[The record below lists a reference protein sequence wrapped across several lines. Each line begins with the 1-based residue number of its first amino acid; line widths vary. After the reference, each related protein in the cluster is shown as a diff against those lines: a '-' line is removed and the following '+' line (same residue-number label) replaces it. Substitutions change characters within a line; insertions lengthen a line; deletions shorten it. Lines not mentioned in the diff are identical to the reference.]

1 MTTAFEQGPIRP
13 PSEARSLLVRVTRNC
28 PWNRCA
34 FCPVYKGRD
43 YGARSTDEILADLD
57 AMREAA
63 DRVHALSRSLG
74 AGGAVSQTV
83 LERVHAS
90 FEHRDLLPVA
100 WWLAHGGR
108 TVFLQ
113 DANAIAS
120 PRNKLLAVLAGI
132 RERFPDVD
140 RITTYSQTRTLAR
153 KPVEQLVAY
162 REAGLTRIHVGLE
175 SGSDAVLGLVDKGA
189 TAAVHVEGG
198 RRVVA
203 AGLHLCCYVMP
214 GLGGVGLSADHA
226 RATAEVLTA
235 IQPAAVR
242 LRSLVVAPRTPLGER
257 VERGEFETLPED
269 GMVAEIRALLGGMEG
284 VHARL
289 VSDHDLNLLPEL
301 EGQLPADLPRLLAVC
316 DRFLG
321 WEALDRNRFVLGR
334 RAGLVGSVA
343 DLDEEGVRTHI
354 DGAAARL
361 GVDLAAPI
369 DGWIDQLRRRMV

>member
-1 MTTAFEQGPIRP
+1 MTGFEQGPIRP

-43 YGARSTDEILADLD
+43 YGARDTADILADLD
-57 AMREAA
+57 AMKTAA
-63 DRVHALSRSLG
+63 DRVTTLSQKLG
-74 AGGAVSQTV
+74 QGGEVSRPV
-83 LERVHAS
+83 LERVHS
-90 FEHRDLLPVA
+90 DPVLRDDLPVA
-100 WWLAHGGR
+100 WWLFYGGK

-120 PRNKLLAVLAGI
+120 PKKKLLAVLDGI

-153 KPVEQLVAY
+153 KSVERLAAY

-175 SGSDAVLGLVDKGA
+175 SGSDAVLERIDKGA

-214 GLGGVGLSADHA
+214 GLGGVSLSDEHA
-226 RATAEVLTA
+226 LDTAQVLTA

-242 LRSLVVAPRTPLGER
+242 LRSLVVAPRTPLAEM
-257 VERGEFETLPED
+257 VEGGQFAPLPEAS
-269 GMVAEIRALLGGMEG
+269 MVAEIRLMLSAMGRL
-284 VHARL
+284 HARL
-289 VSDHDLNLLPEL
+289 VSDHDLNLLPEI
-301 EGQLPADLPRLLAVC
+301 EGQLPDDLPVLLRVC
-316 DRFLG
+316 DTFLG
-321 WEALDRNRFVLGR
+321 WEDVDRNRFVFGR
-334 RAGLVGSVA
+334 RAGLVGSVS
-343 DLDEEGVRTHI
+343 DLDQPGVRGHI
-354 DGAAARL
+354 DSASLRSGI
-361 GVDLAAPI
+361 DLERPI
-369 DGWIDQLRRRMV
+369 DEWMQLLRRRMV